1 MPELKGV
8 SVDLGVERVER
19 GSVGYM
25 DRKREAARLAKVT
38 NNGKDGEGGSE
49 EKGKTKA
56 KGKKGRSE
64 AWSGKA
70 QQKVVR
76 EVRREKRKNR
86 RIAGMSNERR
96 AKEEEW
102 RELVEEVKKERAERG
117 LEKAGEAG
125 SGFEDMT

>member
-8 SVDLGVERVER
+8 SVELGVEGVER

-25 DRKREAARLAKVT
+25 DRKREIARLAKIT
-38 NNGKDGEGGSE
+38 EKGKDGEG
-49 EKGKTKA
+49 KGKG
-56 KGKKGRSE
+56 KGKRGRNE

-70 QQKVVR
+70 EQKVVR

-102 RELVEEVKKERAERG
+102 RDLVEEVKKERAERG
-117 LEKAGEAG
+117 LEKASEAVG
-125 SGFEDMT
+125 GFEDMT

>member
-8 SVDLGVERVER
+8 SVELGVEGVER

-25 DRKREAARLAKVT
+25 DRKREIARLAKIT
-38 NNGKDGEGGSE
+38 
-49 EKGKTKA
+49 EKGK
-56 KGKKGRSE
+56 GKRGRNE

-70 QQKVVR
+70 EQKVVR

-102 RELVEEVKKERAERG
+102 RDLVEEVKKERAERG
-117 LEKAGEAG
+117 LEKASEAVG
-125 SGFEDMT
+125 GFEDMT